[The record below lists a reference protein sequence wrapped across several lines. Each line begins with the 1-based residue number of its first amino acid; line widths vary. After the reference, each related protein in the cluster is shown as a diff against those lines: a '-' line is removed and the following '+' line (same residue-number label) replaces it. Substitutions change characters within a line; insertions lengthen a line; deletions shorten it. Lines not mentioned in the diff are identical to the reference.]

1 MEKVAHITGMGI
13 EKRVNATP
21 IMNRRL
27 SVIALVELCGDLA
40 NLGICAVTPIPAI
53 WVVWDFVTHAQSC
66 ARAARAVCLE
76 RSANAR
82 RCTGYERNKS
92 EVGGLSQVALA
103 RKAISGHGP
112 GFAMG

>member
-1 MEKVAHITGMGI
+1 MTAAPS
-13 EKRVNATP
+13 RNC
-21 IMNRRL
+21 RL
-27 SVIALVELCGDLA
+27 SMISLLELCGDLA

-53 WVVWDFVTHAQSC
+53 WLVWDFVRHAQSC

-103 RKAISGHGP
+103 REAISGHGP